1 MGIMCGCLIVLKP
14 LLKEY
19 GGKLLGSFFMGN
31 SDGPSA
37 SKFGWKIFSKDRWK
51 NNSYQLGSIDKGIH
65 TTGAVA
71 EGNKIKGENDGIV
84 ITSTFTVEVASDD
97 EQSKS
102 RREFD
107 TESQEDIIKRVK
119 KYSK

>member
-1 MGIMCGCLIVLKP
+1 MCNCLIVLKP
-14 LLKEY
+14 LVKEY
-19 GGKLLGSFFMGN
+19 GGKLLGSFFMGS

-37 SKFGWKIFSKDRWK
+37 SKFGGKILSKDRWK
-51 NNSYQLGSIDKGIH
+51 NNSYQLGSIDKSIH
-65 TTGAVA
+65 NTGAVA
-71 EGNKIKGENDGIV
+71 GGNKIIGKKDDIF
-84 ITSTFTVEVASDD
+84 ITSTFTVEGASDD

-102 RREFD
+102 MRDFD